1 MDGSSNRRPKAP
13 RLAPAA
19 LNSVAPVP
27 GNRFARARRNC
38 IATPALIGGSAALR
52 IESLS
57 TVVLPDMVEKAGG
70 ERLPGFQ
77 AQGIC
82 ALPQERERGVKRSN
96 AMSRH
101 KCDPRWITIKFKG
114 NAALVAGVPIHPWAR
129 LLLPRGSFALLR
141 GARSAAKRRA
151 GFSTRPFDEENNTSM

>member
-1 MDGSSNRRPKAP
+1 MEALTDWKLRTRRAKAP

-27 GNRFARARRNC
+27 RDRFARARRNC
-38 IATPALIGGSAALR
+38 IATPTLIGGYAALR

-82 ALPQERERGVKRSN
+82 ALPQERER
-96 AMSRH
+96 A
-101 KCDPRWITIKFKG
+101 
-114 NAALVAGVPIHPWAR
+114 
-129 LLLPRGSFALLR
+129 
-141 GARSAAKRRA
+141 
-151 GFSTRPFDEENNTSM
+151 